1 MRNVVRMSARSLR
14 DIMGEAFD
22 YDEYEQGRQDA
33 RKLFLE
39 KPELKDEKIEE
50 IKRRIETTNFS
61 KNFGPSYWIGCLCEA
76 DFTWPPANYKP
87 KQQGGSQ

>member
-22 YDEYEQGRQDA
+22 YDEYEQGRRDA

-50 IKRRIETTNFS
+50 IKRRIESTNFS
-61 KNFGPSYWIGCLCEA
+61 KNIGPSYWIGCLCEA
-76 DFTWPPANYKP
+76 DFTWPPMNYKS
-87 KQQGGSQ
+87 KQKEESQ